1 MVRQASEMAKGIA
14 TMARGTLL
22 EVRDLEVAFTQEGE
36 TVTAVHGVSFD
47 VHEGEVIA
55 LVGESG
61 CGKSTVVNAILN
73 LLPPSGHITGGA
85 MRFRRADGDVVDI
98 AATAKFGNTMRE
110 LRGKEIA
117 MIFQEAAAALDPVY
131 TVGSQIAET
140 LTYNTDLKRS
150 GISSFVIELLR
161 RVGIP
166 SPEVRAKSYPFE
178 LSGGM
183 NQRAMIAMA
192 LAAGPRLL
200 ICDEPTTALDVTIQG
215 QILELIE
222 RIKAES
228 GNAIVFI
235 THDLAVVAEI
245 ADRIAVM
252 YLGRQV
258 EVGSKQAIFTGP
270 LHPYTRGLFASV
282 PVLGEKSRELVP
294 IPGEVPSSSAGIRG
308 CPFADR
314 CGEAMERCFE
324 SPPPRVEPSPA
335 HTVQCWLYAEERS

>member
-1 MVRQASEMAKGIA
+1 MEKLTHRKLEADGASASPA
-14 TMARGTLL
+14 LL
-22 EVRDLEVAFTQEGE
+22 QVRDLEIEFVQENE

-47 VHEGEVIA
+47 VNEGEVVA

-61 CGKSTVVNAILN
+61 CGKSTVVNSILN
-73 LLPPSGHITGGA
+73 LLPPSGRIARGSIL
-85 MRFRRADGDVVDI
+85 FRRADGSVIDI
-98 AATAKFGNTMRE
+98 AAAPRFGEVMRG

-131 TVGSQIAET
+131 TIGDQIAET
-140 LTYNTDLKRS
+140 LRCNTGLTWVKIRE
-150 GISSFVIELLR
+150 FVVELLR

-166 SPEVRAKSYPFE
+166 APEIRAKSYPFE

-192 LAAGPRLL
+192 LAAEPRLL

-215 QILELIE
+215 QILALIE
-222 RIKAES
+222 RIAAES
-228 GNAIVFI
+228 GNAIIFI

-258 EVGSKQAIFTGP
+258 EVGSKEKIFNGA

-282 PVLGEKSRELVP
+282 PVLGEKSKKLVP
-294 IPGEVPSSSAGIRG
+294 IPGEVPSSSRGIKG
-308 CPFADR
+308 CPFAAR
-314 CGEAMERCFE
+314 CGQALPRCFDE
-324 SPPPRVEPSPA
+324 PPPRIDPEPFHS
-335 HTVQCWLYAEERS
+335 VCCWLYAEVRP

>member
-1 MVRQASEMAKGIA
+1 MAKHTSDLQKTTP
-14 TMARGTLL
+14 TMASSTLL

-36 TVTAVHGVSFD
+36 TITAVHGVSFD
-47 VHEGEVIA
+47 VHEGEVVA

-61 CGKSTVVNAILN
+61 CGKSTVVNTILN
-73 LLPPSGHITGGA
+73 LLPPSGRISGGSI
-85 MRFRRADGDVVDI
+85 RFRRANGEIVDI
-98 AATAKFGNTMRE
+98 AKTAKFGDIMRG
-110 LRGKEIA
+110 LRGSEIA

-140 LTYNTDLKRS
+140 LRCNTELERAKIDDH
-150 GISSFVIELLR
+150 VTELLR

-166 SPEVRAKSYPFE
+166 SPEVRARSYPFE

-192 LAAGPRLL
+192 LAAEPRLL

-222 RIKAES
+222 RIKAEA
-228 GNAIVFI
+228 GNAIIFI

-258 EVGSKQAIFTGP
+258 EVGSKEAIFNEA

-282 PVLGEKSRELVP
+282 PVLGEKHKELIP
-294 IPGEVPSSSAGIRG
+294 IPGEVPSSSAGIKG

-314 CGEAMERCFE
+314 CGEAMPCCFE
-324 SPPPRVEPSPA
+324 TPPPRIERGPA
-335 HTVQCWLYAEERS
+335 HTVQCWLNAEERP